1 MERALE
7 VHLGI
12 FPFKYLSF
20 YKQAAA
26 ITLHVRINVFPR
38 KHIAINY
45 TRRLIFSERKLH
57 DFKCVLCVFGGGGGV
72 LGSLLIYSL

>member
-38 KHIAINY
+38 KHIAIY
-45 TRRLIFSERKLH
+45 EKTHFQRK
-57 DFKCVLCVFGGGGGV
+57 KAA
-72 LGSLLIYSL
+72 